1 MENMENNIEQIQQQ
15 IQRIELNSNIDTNH
29 IKKIETH
36 SVITVSFFDKNTN
49 QLSYLVGIEGIY
61 LRELIDIL
69 DPLIYKL
76 VARYAEMYNLY
87 TPCLFQYD
95 YDESDIFKEQL
106 SLMCNDL
113 ETKLKTSKKYY
124 EAFKSSLN
132 LNASLVPSQQDI
144 RIRYR
149 KSQDK
154 WEIAINL
161 GKFGFPKGRME
172 LIDNL
177 ENEDNYLFSL
187 DKTVNDTSA
196 KRELLE
202 ETGID
207 ISLLEPN
214 SFSFFNNLNFT
225 IFNKGV
231 YKKYFIH
238 ELRLKSNSLLE
249 VFKCINKKN
258 KEFES
263 ELTNLCFLTA
273 NDIYSLTNI
282 NSISSKTIHKILKTK

>member
-1 MENMENNIEQIQQQ
+1 M
-15 IQRIELNSNIDTNH
+15 QRIELINDPNTNTV
-29 IKKIETH
+29 KSVETH
-36 SVITVSFFDKNTN
+36 SVITVSFFDKDTK
-49 QLSYLVGIEGIY
+49 QLSYLIGIEGLY
-61 LRELIDIL
+61 LRERIDIL
-69 DPLIYKL
+69 DPLIYNL
-76 VARYAEMYNLY
+76 VARYAEIYNLY

-95 YDESDIFKEQL
+95 YDGSDVFKQQL
-106 SLMCNDL
+106 FLMCNDL

-132 LNASLVPSQQDI
+132 VHPSIVPSQKDI

-172 LIDNL
+172 LLDKI
-177 ENEDNYLFSL
+177 ENTDDYLFSL

-207 ISLLEPN
+207 ISLLDPN
-214 SFSFFNNLNFT
+214 SFSFFTNHNFV
-225 IFNKGV
+225 IINKETF
-231 YKKYFIH
+231 KKYFIY
-238 ELRLKSNSLLE
+238 ELRLKTNSLLE
-249 VFKCINKKN
+249 VFKCINNKN
-258 KEFES
+258 KDFES
-263 ELTNLCFLTA
+263 ELTNLCFLTVS
-273 NDIYSLTNI
+273 DIYSLRNMNNT
-282 NSISSKTIHKILKTK
+282 STKTIHKLLKTE